1 MSGIYLVLRRR
12 LEELTKWVT
21 LGSDV
26 MKGARDALGLSYE
39 AVARQVPVSAKTY
52 ERWEKR
58 GQVPAPTV
66 DRLAEILRLEL
77 ERAPKTSVTIEED
90 EESLDDVRRELAIEV
105 SRLRKLNDL
114 TEARLAGSAAPRRGR
129 KPA

>member
-1 MSGIYLVLRRR
+1 MSGIYLVQRRR

-26 MKGARDALGLSYE
+26 MKGARDSLGLSYE
-39 AVARQVPVSAKTY
+39 AVARQVPVAAKTY

-58 GQVPAPTV
+58 GQVPAPSV
-66 DRLAEILRLEL
+66 ARIAELLRLEI
-77 ERAPKTSVTIEED
+77 EHAPRTTVTVAND
-90 EESLDDVRRELAIEV
+90 EESMTDIRRELAIEV
-105 SRLRKLNDL
+105 ARLRKLNDR
-114 TEARLAGSAAPRRGR
+114 TEARLAEPKAPRRVR